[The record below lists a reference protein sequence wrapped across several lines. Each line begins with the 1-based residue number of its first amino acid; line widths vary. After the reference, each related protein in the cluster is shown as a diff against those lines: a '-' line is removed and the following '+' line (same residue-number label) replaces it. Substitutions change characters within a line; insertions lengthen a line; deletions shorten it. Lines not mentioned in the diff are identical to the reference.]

1 MPSGQDSPHRL
12 RWVILGALLIGTAT
26 GTLGNSLV
34 NVALPTIMDHF
45 AVDVVTGIWPVTVYL
60 LFFAVTMPLFG
71 RLGDMYGYKRAYLIG
86 MSVFAA
92 SSLLASFVQSYP
104 SLILLRAIQ
113 GIGNGPILP
122 AIMAVVGTLF
132 PPGERGRAMGVWA
145 LVNSA
150 FHAAGP
156 PLGGVLTQYFGWQ
169 SIFLSYVPLCVLAL
183 VLVWRLMPDDSK
195 SERQS
200 FDVIGALTLTAATLT
215 LMFNLRQ
222 GASIGWTSPVS
233 LALWALCV
241 GLMAAFLVTERTVR
255 QPLVDLD
262 LFRNRPLSAAA
273 TIAFVQAFS
282 QFGLLFLI
290 PLFLI
295 DLQGYE
301 ATQTGL
307 ILACLPIAMAVSA
320 PLAGRLADRYGCRL
334 LCVSGMAV
342 TALSGLALSLLG
354 PATPPWY
361 TIAFL
366 SLTGVAMGM
375 VQSPAP
381 AAISLV
387 VPPERLGIAMGL
399 FNLLRFI
406 GGTLGPTIFALVL
419 QAAAPGST
427 TDAFRLNFYLVTTT
441 AIVAVI
447 VGIFVPGAEAPRT
460 CSEAG

>member
-113 GIGNGPILP
+113 GVGNGPILP

-169 SIFLSYVPLCVLAL
+169 SVFLSYIPLCVLAL

-195 SERQS
+195 SQRQS

-262 LFRNRPLSAAA
+262 LLRNRPLSAAA

-301 ATQTGL
+301 AAQTGL

-342 TALSGLALSLLG
+342 TAVSGLALSLLG

-381 AAISLV
+381 ASISLV
-387 VPPERLGIAMGL
+387 VPPQRLGIAMGL

-406 GGTLGPTIFALVL
+406 GATLGPTVFALVL
-419 QAAAPGST
+419 QAGGPGSSA
-427 TDAFRLNFYLVTTT
+427 DAFRMNFYLVTIT

-447 VGIFVPGAEAPRT
+447 VGIFLPGAQGPHT
-460 CSEAG
+460 CSEGG